1 DGAGQQLSGAGAAQ
15 PLEVFLVFD
24 DRSQG
29 RLYSVLRQL
38 GLSQC
43 NQRARP
49 IQGLGDAGQFVK
61 VETAHAANELAHLPG
76 ELFWDLGDAGGDDVV
91 LALDGRVVDP
101 EIEAAALQ
109 RIVD

>member
-1 DGAGQQLSGAGAAQ
+1 MIVSVVRKGSIRTGPASKPRPRRIRPKWSQFRTRTSPGSGIDGAGQQLSGAGAAQ

-38 GLSQC
+38 GLAQC

-61 VETAHAANELAHLPG
+61 V
-76 ELFWDLGDAGGDDVV
+76 
-91 LALDGRVVDP
+91 
-101 EIEAAALQ
+101 
-109 RIVD
+109 